1 MRNYSHDGLD
11 FTYMKK
17 VHYSMRDSN
26 AKVGTGPG
34 RGNQMV
40 ELEGVWRE
48 ISKGQYVGERKIK
61 IYICKGLGW
70 ALAVCIGRARENY
83 KFSTSITSRATLF

>member
-34 RGNQMV
+34 RGSQMV
-40 ELEGVWRE
+40 YGARYQKVNALEKE
-48 ISKGQYVGERKIK
+48 YLQ
-61 IYICKGLGW
+61 

-83 KFSTSITSRATLF
+83 KFSTSITSRASLF